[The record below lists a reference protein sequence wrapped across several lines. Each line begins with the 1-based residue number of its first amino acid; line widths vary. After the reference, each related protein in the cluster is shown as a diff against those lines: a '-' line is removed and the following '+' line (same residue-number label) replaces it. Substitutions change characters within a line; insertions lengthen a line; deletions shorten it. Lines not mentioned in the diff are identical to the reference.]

1 MALVEEDLGSD
12 VLWGAANRVRTL
24 SHDLGKSIIY
34 QLQVTVIANHDI
46 FRLEVAVADI
56 ARVEILK
63 DGTNLRSVKS
73 RLLRVE
79 IADRAMVS
87 EQITATQELRS
98 KINVT
103 IILEKPIVAK
113 LFNTRCTEQ
122 ISGVNDDIKWEFRFR
137 LDYLRR
143 RGGPSY

>member
-103 IILEKPIVAK
+103 IILEKPIVA
-113 LFNTRCTEQ
+113 
-122 ISGVNDDIKWEFRFR
+122 
-137 LDYLRR
+137 
-143 RGGPSY
+143 